1 MYQGPV
7 LAGGRWDECRE
18 SGPRQYEGLTKRT
31 RQSATQKLK
40 SFTYFGWSGVRFGQV
55 GGAGSAGPEVVAAAV
70 AAVLDAAVLDAAAGP
85 RAVVAAAVGL
95 PAVAAGISAAAAA
108 E

>member
-1 MYQGPV
+1 MGVGNQVHASMQVY
-7 LAGGRWDECRE
+7 
-18 SGPRQYEGLTKRT
+18 SKRT
-31 RQSATQKLK
+31 RQSAAQKLK
-40 SFTYFGWSGVRFGQV
+40 AITYFDWLGVRFGQV
-55 GGAGSAGPEVVAAAV
+55 GGAGSAGPEVVAAA